1 MIGAEI
7 PLGLGATNVGT
18 TSGMEFRI
26 IIFLEPA
33 QRSSSRM
40 TSSSFRSCSPVEKM
54 KAHLSHGNLTTLK
67 FATWGSHLATH
78 PGIIQKAA
86 YGNGATDGM
95 TETRR
100 GNGNRVVRYEKY
112 IYQYISICKMHISIY
127 INICQ
132 YIFLIYIEQPNLDTS
147 RWKERGST
155 DRLASAG
162 EAWWLLITFLD
173 IVGWS
178 FFLVVVDNFTRW
190 WLIKFLDIVGW
201 SLF

>member
-1 MIGAEI
+1 
-7 PLGLGATNVGT
+7 
-18 TSGMEFRI
+18 MEDTMETKLPHMGVHI
-26 IIFLEPA
+26 HY
-33 QRSSSRM
+33 
-40 TSSSFRSCSPVEKM
+40 V
-54 KAHLSHGNLTTLK
+54 TTLK

-78 PGIIQKAA
+78 PGIGQRAA
-86 YGNGATDGM
+86 YGNGETDGM

-132 YIFLIYIEQPNLDTS
+132 YIFLIYIERPYLDTR
-147 RWKERGST
+147 RWGMGMGMGSA
-155 DRLASAG
+155 DRLASAE

-178 FFLVVVDNFTRW
+178 LFLISLVDHFSW
-190 WLIKFLDIVGW
+190 WFLITLPGDDW
-201 SLF
+201 SSF

>member
-7 PLGLGATNVGT
+7 PLGSGATN
-18 TSGMEFRI
+18 GMESRI

-33 QRSSSRM
+33 QRISGRM
-40 TSSSFRSCSPVEKM
+40 TSSSFKLCSPVEK
-54 KAHLSHGNLTTLK
+54 KAHDYLTTLK

-78 PGIIQKAA
+78 PGIGQRAA
-86 YGNGATDGM
+86 YGNGETDGM

-100 GNGNRVVRYEKY
+100 GNGNRVVRYAKY
-112 IYQYISICKMHISIY
+112 IYQYIYISICKMHISIY

-132 YIFLIYIEQPNLDTS
+132 YIFLIYIERPYLDTR
-147 RWKERGST
+147 RWTPPLGST
-155 DRLASAG
+155 NRLASAE

-178 FFLVVVDNFTRW
+178 LFLISLVDHFSW
-190 WLIKFLDIVGW
+190 WFLITLPGDGW
-201 SLF
+201 SSF